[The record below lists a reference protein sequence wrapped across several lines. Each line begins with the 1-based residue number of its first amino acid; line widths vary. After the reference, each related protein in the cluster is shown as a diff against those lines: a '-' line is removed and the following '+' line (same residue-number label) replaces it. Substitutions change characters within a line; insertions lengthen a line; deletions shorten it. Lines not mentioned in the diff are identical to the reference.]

1 MVICISNAV
10 SRAKIL
16 LTKNPLV
23 AEGIF
28 VWLFAAVVA
37 ANVAAA
43 AAAKNE
49 KKGKNVAKTPHSV
62 AAATAQKNENQKDA
76 FTAASATRV
85 AVCKK
90 VHDMYLLEF

>member
-1 MVICISNAV
+1 MQYQEQKSC
-10 SRAKIL
+10 KQ
-16 LTKNPLV
+16 KNPLV

-49 KKGKNVAKTPHSV
+49 NKGKNVAKTPHSV